1 MIIVQG
7 RCCYETSSA
16 QQMQWCTDNM
26 GINILRL
33 LLGDFQPNLHHIS
46 GDQLQLSV
54 RQLDLNI
61 C

>member
-16 QQMQWCTDNM
+16 QQMQWCTDNIEM
-26 GINILRL
+26 NILRL
-33 LLGDFQPNLHHIS
+33 LLGHFQPNHIS
-46 GDQLQLSV
+46 DDQLRLSV
-54 RQLDLNI
+54 RELDLNI